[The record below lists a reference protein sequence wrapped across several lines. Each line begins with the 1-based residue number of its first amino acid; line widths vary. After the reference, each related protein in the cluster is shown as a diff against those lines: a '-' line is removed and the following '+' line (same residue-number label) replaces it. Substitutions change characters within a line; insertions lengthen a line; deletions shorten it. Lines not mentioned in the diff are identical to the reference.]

1 MSSAPPPSPPTPWT
15 LAFATEAE
23 RRAQSWQAYVPLV
36 APEGGTDEAT
46 LFMVTGGQWWIDA
59 ELHEDD
65 CYVQRRMLLLLKP
78 GQVLVLPSNP
88 ASGVSLFGRGDP
100 QAEVVALP
108 LKDAIARASATPL
121 MKPLRESIM
130 VAAMRMT
137 HLEPRNA
144 TAPLGRALRI
154 KPGETRRARPGQ
166 SVVAAGMPLWIASS
180 DLAVSPPPLSD
191 AANKPRW
198 WLLHR
203 GMRLIHESTQAGQIE
218 SVPDLKFFK
227 RPDAAADV
235 ANLFSFQWRE
245 MAAAW
250 RDRLHRSN
258 RSETSGVSRQELQT
272 QSTRGRL
279 LGLLSGRNVH
289 LPNTHN
295 LPLRAA
301 FFLIGQQGWL
311 PVLPRIVDDHHPP
324 ELFKR
329 IAASSQLITREV
341 RLRGDWWQ
349 HDNGAFIAFTK
360 DQKPRVLQ
368 RRAAGYRSWD
378 PATDQTRPLTLA
390 LADELQPQ
398 VVMFFRQLPAQKI
411 TLFELAT
418 FEFQQV
424 RTELVMLLALA
435 LGISGFTALLP
446 VVSAFVVN
454 AILPSA
460 LTSLLA
466 LVCGGLALLGLF
478 QVGFRWIE
486 TLVMSRLNYRLN
498 LAGNAALWHRVL
510 HFPSQVLKRFSSG
523 DLAVRMNALLDIQQ
537 FFRTLTQAGTS
548 MSLQIASSIG
558 VIIWVSFPLGLAVLG
573 FGAAA
578 ILSAVGFAWW
588 QIRAFLGGE
597 KSLGL
602 VNAFVLEIYSGVHKI
617 KGAGAESA
625 AVQQW
630 ADRYSRLR
638 QKLLTTQRI
647 GILNTAWQTSWVS
660 LTTGL
665 VYFLIAGLPAQQL
678 DPAKFMAFLGA
689 FAVLSMN
696 LSGICG
702 LILAT
707 GMQLPMLKFVEPLL
721 NHLPDLR
728 PDRMQPDHLIG
739 NLRVEAASFAYA
751 GQNQLAL
758 QRINLDLPAGI
769 MLAITGES
777 GAGKTTLGLLLSGLE
792 RPRSGHV
799 FLDDYELDT
808 LDPAVLRRSIAV
820 VPQDYRLIPG
830 SLFENIRG
838 ASDANREEVI
848 AAAKLAAIWEDI
860 DRMPMG
866 LHTVA
871 GSQFGTFS
879 GGQIQRIAIAR
890 ALIRKPRILVMDEAT
905 SALDQGL
912 QARVIAN
919 LKSIHCTVIFIAHRL
934 NVARLADQ
942 IIVVHQG
949 QIAERGTDAELRA
962 QNGHYVRL
970 HPASPPTP

>member
-1 MSSAPPPSPPTPWT
+1 MSSAPPIPAPPPWSVT
-15 LAFATEAE
+15 IATEAKLS
-23 RRAQSWQAYVPLV
+23 AQTWQAYAPLE
-36 APEGGTDEAT
+36 ATEGSANEAT
-46 LFMVTGGQWWIDA
+46 LFMVTAGQWWIDA
-59 ELHEDD
+59 ELHDGD
-65 CYVQRRMLLLLKP
+65 RYVQRRMLLLLKP
-78 GQVLVLPSNP
+78 GQVLVLPSSKTP
-88 ASGVSLFGRGDP
+88 GIKLFGRGDP
-100 QAEVVALP
+100 RAEVVALP
-108 LKDAIARASATPL
+108 LKFAIAQASSTPL
-121 MKPLRESIM
+121 IKPLREAIM

-154 KPGETRRARPGQ
+154 KPGEKRRARSGQ
-166 SVVAAGMPLWIASS
+166 SVVAAGMPLWIASTNL
-180 DLAVSPPPLSD
+180 DVSPAQLSD
-191 AANKPRW
+191 RETKPHW

-203 GMRLIHESTQAGQIE
+203 GMILIHESEEAAQVE

-227 RPDAAADV
+227 RPEAAADV
-235 ANLFSFQWRE
+235 ADLFSFQWRE

-250 RDRLHRSN
+250 QDRLSRTA
-258 RSETSGVSRQELQT
+258 RSETSEMSRQELQT

-279 LGLLSGRNVH
+279 LGLLSGKKVH
-289 LPNTHN
+289 LPKTDN

-301 FFLIGQQGWL
+301 FYLIGQQGWL
-311 PVLPRIVDDHHPP
+311 PVLPRIVDDQNAP

-341 RLRGDWWQ
+341 RLRGDWWR
-349 HDNGAFIAFTK
+349 HDNGSFIAFTA
-360 DQKPRVLQ
+360 DREPRVLQ
-368 RRAAGYRSWD
+368 RRTSGYQIWD
-378 PATDQTRPLTLA
+378 PKTDQTRALTPA

-398 VVMFFRQLPAQKI
+398 VVTFFRQLPVKKI

-418 FEFQQV
+418 FEFHQV

-460 LTSLLA
+460 LTALLA
-466 LVCGGLALLGLF
+466 VICGGLAILGLF

-486 TLVMSRLNYRLN
+486 TLMMSRLNYRLN

-510 HFPSQVLKRFSSG
+510 HFPSQVLKKFSSG
-523 DLAVRMNALLDIQQ
+523 DLAVRINALLDIQQ
-537 FFRTLTQAGTS
+537 FFRTLTQSGTS
-548 MSLQIASSIG
+548 MLLQIASSIG
-558 VIIWVSFPLGLAVLG
+558 VIIWVSFPLGLATLG
-573 FGAAA
+573 FGAVAT
-578 ILSAVGFAWW
+578 LGAVGFAWW
-588 QIRAFLGGE
+588 QIRAFMGGE

-602 VNAFVLEIYSGVHKI
+602 VNAFVLEIYSGVHKL
-617 KGAGAESA
+617 KGSGAESA

-660 LTTGL
+660 ITTGL
-665 VYFLIAGLPAQQL
+665 VYFLIVGMQDQQL
-678 DPAKFMAFLGA
+678 APAKFMAFLGA
-689 FAVLSMN
+689 FAAFSMN

-707 GMQLPMLKFVEPLL
+707 GMQIPMLKFVAPLID
-721 NHLPDLR
+721 NLPDLR

-739 NLRVEAASFAYA
+739 NLRVEEASFAYA
-751 GQNQLAL
+751 GQSQLAL
-758 QRINLDLPAGI
+758 QRINLDIPAGI

-838 ASDANREEVI
+838 ASDANRDEVI
-848 AAAKLAAIWEDI
+848 AVAKLAGIWEEI

-866 LHTVA
+866 LHTAA
-871 GSQFGTFS
+871 GGQVGTFS

-905 SALDQGL
+905 SALDQRL
-912 QARVIAN
+912 QAQVIAN
-919 LKSIHCTVIFIAHRL
+919 LKSINCTVIFIAHRL

-949 QIAERGTDAELRA
+949 QCVERGTDAELRA

-970 HPASPPTP
+970 HPNPPSTT